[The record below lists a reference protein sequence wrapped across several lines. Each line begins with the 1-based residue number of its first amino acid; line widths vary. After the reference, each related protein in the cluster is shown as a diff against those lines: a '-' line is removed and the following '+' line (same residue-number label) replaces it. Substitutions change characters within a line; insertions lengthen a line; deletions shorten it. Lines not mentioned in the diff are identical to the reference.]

1 MRRSDSG
8 KSSRAST
15 LVLILLSMA
24 QFMVVLDFSI
34 VNVAIT
40 SIQQELHF
48 TQANLQWIITAYALT
63 FGGLLLLAGGLGDL
77 YGRKQ
82 IFITGLILFSIVSL
96 TGGLAQSQLMIIIS
110 RAVQG
115 IGAALIMPSAMAII
129 TSIFT
134 EQRERQKALSV
145 LGAVGSSGFAAGV
158 FLGGLLTATLGW
170 RSIFFINVPIG
181 LAVAIL
187 AYRIVPETISR
198 VDKPKLDIAGALT
211 ITMGLAA
218 FIYAIST
225 GGERGWLSP
234 DIFITFLAALVFLV
248 GFVVIE
254 LKSKNPLVPF
264 TIFRLSSLRGAN
276 ISGFLW
282 FGAFST
288 MFLLL
293 SQYLQDVLHYSV
305 LVTGLMF
312 LPMGIAM
319 FIMASYLSSKLM
331 DHFNTKPV
339 IISGF
344 ILGAMSFLLLSML
357 PVHGNYW
364 QNVLPGMILIGL
376 GGGTSFVGLLVAS
389 VAGVSA
395 SQQGLASGIINTSRQ
410 IGSAVGISVLVAI
423 EEAGAHGMQ
432 STSADAFTNGI
443 HYAFFG
449 GLILV
454 VLSILTAL
462 IFIKEKECDF
472 VVKRIGSQKIIN
484 KVMCLQ

>member
-1 MRRSDSG
+1 M
-8 KSSRAST
+8 KSNQGTTGSI

-40 SIQQELHF
+40 TIQKELHF

-63 FGGLLLLAGGLGDL
+63 FGGLLLLAGGIGDL
-77 YGRKQ
+77 YGRKR
-82 IFITGLILFSIVSL
+82 ILIIGLILFSIISL
-96 TGGLAQSQLMIIIS
+96 VGGVAQTQLMLIIS
-110 RAVQG
+110 RAVEG

-129 TSIFT
+129 TSLFT
-134 EQRERQKALSV
+134 AQRERQKALSV

-181 LAVAIL
+181 IAVALL
-187 AYRIVPETISR
+187 AYKFVPETTTKGIR
-198 VDKPKLDIAGALT
+198 PKLDIAGAAT
-211 ITMGLAA
+211 ITLGLTA
-218 FIYAIST
+218 FIYAVAT
-225 GGERGWLSP
+225 GEERGWFSTDIVASFLIAIILLASF
-234 DIFITFLAALVFLV
+234 IFI
-248 GFVVIE
+248 E
-254 LKSKNPLVPF
+254 RKSKNPLLPF
-264 TIFRLSSLRGAN
+264 TIFKLPSLKGSN
-276 ISGFLW
+276 ISTFLW

-288 MFLLL
+288 VFLLL

-331 DHFNTKPV
+331 DQFNTKPV
-339 IISGF
+339 IIAGF
-344 ILGAMSFLLLSML
+344 ILGAIGLLLLTTL
-357 PVHGNYW
+357 PVNGTYW
-364 QNVLPGMILIGL
+364 LNVLPGMLLLGL

-395 SQQGLASGIINTSRQ
+395 DRQGLASGIVNTSRQ
-410 IGSAVGISVLVAI
+410 IGSAVGISVLIAI
-423 EEAGAHGMQ
+423 EEVGAHGMQ
-432 STSADAFTNGI
+432 STSTTDFTTGI
-443 HYAFFG
+443 HYAFIG
-449 GLILV
+449 ALIFV
-454 VLSILTAL
+454 VLSILSAL
-462 IFIKEKECDF
+462 ILIKEKECDF
-472 VVKRIGSQKIIN
+472 VIKRIGSQKIVN